1 MGNFLEILFI
11 AVESYTVSN
20 TFQIIWFRRKS
31 ISMGAVDKVYV
42 EGSHEKLVSPEDFDR
57 AQELR
62 EKHKSV
68 KTDKNGKAIGQ
79 SPCKHLWGNKLVCTC
94 GHAMNRVLVLTPAK
108 LDHTCCCKSGHG
120 NRQ

>member
-1 MGNFLEILFI
+1 MRPLYEIGNYLGEL
-11 AVESYTVSN
+11 VKKECRMVY
-20 TFQIIWFRRKS
+20 RKQYVPDYLVQKK
-31 ISMGAVDKVYV
+31 INNHGAVDKVYV

-79 SPCKHLWGNKLVCTC
+79 SPCKHLWGNKACLYLWSCYEPKNC
-94 GHAMNRVLVLTPAK
+94 
-108 LDHTCCCKSGHG
+108 S
-120 NRQ
+120 